1 MGKLRWLDRGAVL
14 AFHDVSLERFGGRP
28 GLRDEG
34 LLDSA
39 LARPR
44 MLAHYESATGVPR
57 LAACHAVAIAKNHPF
72 VDGNKRTAFLAAYVF
87 LRDNGWRFKA
97 TQSEVVVQMLG
108 VASGSVTEEQLAGWL
123 ERNSV
128 RAEKPAGS
136 ERGGQGRRT
145 IEE

>member
-1 MGKLRWLDRGAVL
+1 MGALRWLDRGAVL

-39 LARPR
+39 LARPK
-44 MLAHYESATGVPR
+44 MLAHDKPATGVHR
-57 LAACHAVAIAKNHPF
+57 LAACYAVGLAKNHPF

-87 LRDNGWRFKA
+87 LRDNGWSFAA

-108 VASGSVTEEQLAGWL
+108 VASGSVTEERLAGWL
-123 ERNSV
+123 ERNS
-128 RAEKPAGS
+128 AKAG
-136 ERGGQGRRT
+136 RGGESGGV
-145 IEE
+145 